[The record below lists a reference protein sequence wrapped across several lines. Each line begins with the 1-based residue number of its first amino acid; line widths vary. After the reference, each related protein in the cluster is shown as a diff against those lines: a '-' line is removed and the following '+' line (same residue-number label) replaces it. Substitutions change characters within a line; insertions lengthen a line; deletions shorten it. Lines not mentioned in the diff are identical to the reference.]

1 MRRWLAEAFRDF
13 NAAVGL
19 TAAHDYDLL
28 DEPSAPATAS
38 PWPPQLADTSTQR
51 PSGGTA
57 GLRSVDGPT
66 ALGGTAGA
74 VGHPQTSVV
83 SELRA
88 HNSAD
93 RPAPSSTT
101 IASGHGTPQSAGAGH
116 PSQYPLTDVEAA
128 GAEWLNTLR
137 TLLARLGDTCADVV
151 EHIERLDPT
160 PTGLA
165 RAAAVTDLDTH
176 RR

>member
-1 MRRWLAEAFRDF
+1 MSMRRWLAEAFRDF

-101 IASGHGTPQSAGAGH
+101 IASGHGTPQSICAGH

-128 GAEWLNTLR
+128 APNGSTPSAPCWPGSATP
-137 TLLARLGDTCADVV
+137 A
-151 EHIERLDPT
+151 PT
-160 PTGLA
+160 SSSTSNASTPPRPGSPGPPQ
-165 RAAAVTDLDTH
+165 
-176 RR
+176 

>member
-1 MRRWLAEAFRDF
+1 MSMRRWLSDAFREF

-28 DEPSAPATAS
+28 DEPSAPAAAS
-38 PWPPQLADTSTQR
+38 PWPPRLADTS
-51 PSGGTA
+51 P
-57 GLRSVDGPT
+57 LRLVPERVDGLA
-66 ALGGTAGA
+66 ALGPTHPGA
-74 VGHPQTSVV
+74 
-83 SELRA
+83 A
-88 HNSAD
+88 N
-93 RPAPSSTT
+93 
-101 IASGHGTPQSAGAGH
+101 H

-137 TLLARLGDTCADVV
+137 TLAARLGDAAADVV
-151 EHIERLDPT
+151 EHIDRLDPT

-165 RAAAVTDLDTH
+165 RAATKP